1 MKMSDEELNEN
12 IDLRMKEL
20 GLEEEMRREE
30 ESGMRMLSFFAVVS
44 FVTLILGFTLL
55 SSCSIPKSYYQEQL
69 IAHEYHIALQEHYQD
84 CPYCQYWRT
93 QNFY

>member
-1 MKMSDEELNEN
+1 MKMSDEELKEN

-30 ESGMRMLSFFAVVS
+30 ESGMRMLSFISVAS

-55 SSCSIPKSYYQEQL
+55 SSCSIPKSHYQEQI
-69 IAHEYHIALQEHYQD
+69 IAHEYHMELNYHYQD
-84 CPYCQYWRT
+84 CPFCQYWRT
-93 QNFY
+93 QKVY